1 MGEKIMYIFNDEI
14 LVIDKNGQVLQ
25 FDNSLYMESNGYF
38 NILQDDEIVYSGAI
52 NEIKSVR
59 YDSKEDVV
67 FV

>member
-1 MGEKIMYIFNDEI
+1 MGEKIMYIFSDEI

-52 NEIKSVR
+52 NEIKLVR

>member
-1 MGEKIMYIFNDEI
+1 MGEKIMYIFSDEI

-52 NEIKSVR
+52 NEIKLVR
-59 YDSKEDVV
+59 YDSKEDVI